1 MNRKIRPIAVLVG
14 TALVSMSVSACTW
27 FPNRPGGTPRPQ
39 AVWPSPTAMLP
50 VAPSPTVGPA
60 AMGDERFR
68 VAQHVAD
75 RVAGLP
81 GVRQANVL
89 VTPDFRAYVAVVV
102 DSTPSSPSDRIE
114 QRVADRVKA
123 ADPRIRD
130 VFVSSNPEFVDR
142 VNRYVEEARAG
153 RPVAGFVEQLNEIV
167 IRLFPNTVQP
177 SPSPSPTR
185 R

>member
-1 MNRKIRPIAVLVG
+1 MKQQIRPIAVL
-14 TALVSMSVSACTW
+14 AVSVFVSLSVSACAW
-27 FPNRPGGTPRPQ
+27 FPNRPDGTPRPQ

-50 VAPSPTVGPA
+50 VTPSPTVGPA
-60 AMGDERFR
+60 ALGDERFR
-68 VAQHVAD
+68 VAQHAAD
-75 RVAGLP
+75 RVVGLP

-102 DSTPSSPSDRIE
+102 DSTPSSSSERIE
-114 QRVADRVKA
+114 RRVAERVKA

-167 IRLFPNTVQP
+167 VRLFPNAAQP
-177 SPSPSPTR
+177 SPSPSSIPR
-185 R
+185 